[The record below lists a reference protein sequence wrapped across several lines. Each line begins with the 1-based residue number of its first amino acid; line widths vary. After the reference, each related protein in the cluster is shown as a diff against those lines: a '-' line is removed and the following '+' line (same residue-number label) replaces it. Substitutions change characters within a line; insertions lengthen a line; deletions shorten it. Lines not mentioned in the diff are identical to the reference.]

1 MSLEPVS
8 QIPSKAEDIESQP
21 TPNLTDTQDIFTAAK
36 GGGISFA
43 GRLFEYVVRF
53 AFGILIARV
62 IGVEQYG
69 LYILS
74 ITVAAIATNIAM
86 LGLQVGM
93 VRFLPPAIHEKDE
106 PSIRGILQI
115 CVGFPVLFSLTLAIG
130 LFLLA
135 SPVANLVFHDP
146 RLIPVLR
153 IACLLIPMDTLAS
166 MAYVITI
173 SFKQPKYSV
182 IANNIIAP
190 LTKLLLA
197 AGFLAIGFSTKG
209 VLISQVIASAAAM
222 VVLAYYVNAL
232 FSLKHFIGAAKR
244 NTRKILRYSFPAYL
258 GWIINTVSSTLSTM
272 VLGLLGLT
280 AGVGVFAAASRISLI
295 GSMFYTSIGNIST
308 PIIADLHSRGEASL
322 MKTYYQTTTRWLV
335 MFNLPVFLTSVL
347 FAKPLLSIFGDDF
360 TAGATSMMILAIG
373 TLTYTCTGVGANILD
388 MTDHPKVNMVN
399 SMVMVLII
407 IGLNFLLIPR
417 WGVNGAAA
425 ATALSTTLVNIFCL
439 LEVWYFDHMLPYNK
453 SFLKPLLS
461 GLIAAPL
468 TFLLIQ
474 HLTASLLLQ
483 LAIGGTFLWGTYALA
498 LYLLRINTEDI
509 AVIEHLLSRLR
520 LKLNF
525 PWKQAHKPL

>member
-1 MSLEPVS
+1 
-8 QIPSKAEDIESQP
+8 
-21 TPNLTDTQDIFTAAK
+21 
-36 GGGISFA
+36 
-43 GRLFEYVVRF
+43 
-53 AFGILIARV
+53 
-62 IGVEQYG
+62 
-69 LYILS
+69 
-74 ITVAAIATNIAM
+74 
-86 LGLQVGM
+86 
-93 VRFLPPAIHEKDE
+93 
-106 PSIRGILQI
+106 
-115 CVGFPVLFSLTLAIG
+115 
-130 LFLLA
+130 
-135 SPVANLVFHDP
+135 
-146 RLIPVLR
+146 
-153 IACLLIPMDTLAS
+153 
-166 MAYVITI
+166 
-173 SFKQPKYSV
+173 
-182 IANNIIAP
+182 
-190 LTKLLLA
+190 
-197 AGFLAIGFSTKG
+197 
-209 VLISQVIASAAAM
+209 
-222 VVLAYYVNAL
+222 
-232 FSLKHFIGAAKR
+232 
-244 NTRKILRYSFPAYL
+244 
-258 GWIINTVSSTLSTM
+258 M

-509 AVIEHLLSRLR
+509 AVFEHLLSRLR